1 MIKVFENE
9 YKKDEVLSSLNF
21 IKFSDIIFS
30 ASLSNEDLESLNLN
44 NINIIETNNEFVT
57 FVNLEFNLKE
67 NSVIYSHTDYIE
79 GLFEVLKDIKFKNIK
94 LITSQSDRKITKKLF
109 AQKPD
114 CISQWYGVNVCYKNK
129 DLIAIPLGLAP
140 YRNTKSV
147 IIEDFTKYDFIQYNA
162 NCYFFN
168 NPFKND
174 KDVIPIIKH
183 IKKNQIKEGNILFIF
198 INFNKDTFEELKDL
212 KKIEKY
218 YINKDKGFSLYLLD
232 LDKKNE

>member
-94 LITSQSDRKITKKLF
+94 LITSQSDRKITKK
-109 AQKPD
+109 
-114 CISQWYGVNVCYKNK
+114 
-129 DLIAIPLGLAP
+129 
-140 YRNTKSV
+140 
-147 IIEDFTKYDFIQYNA
+147 
-162 NCYFFN
+162 
-168 NPFKND
+168 
-174 KDVIPIIKH
+174 
-183 IKKNQIKEGNILFIF
+183 
-198 INFNKDTFEELKDL
+198 
-212 KKIEKY
+212 
-218 YINKDKGFSLYLLD
+218 
-232 LDKKNE
+232 